1 MQEMGSLLAPP
12 PHSIEA
18 EGAVLGALL
27 LDAAAYDRI
36 PFLLSAHF
44 YRQDH
49 RWIYEAITTL
59 IERGRPVDL
68 VLVAEEMERAGTLEK
83 CGGATYLGRLMQ
95 NTPGPI
101 NIGRHAELVRNKFIL
116 RELITNSTRVAEEAM
131 APGAEPEKIAEDAE
145 IAFLSV
151 LDTGKGG
158 GLVHIGQAVGEY
170 LDFIDSHPNGIETG
184 LRDLDALT
192 GGLLPGNLVVVA
204 GRPHMGKTSCALQM
218 AEHICEQSP
227 GMMFSLESSR
237 REMAGRMV
245 EWHKHRHGRDGAVDR
260 VYKLKLFI
268 DDTAGVTPGYIRA
281 RLRRMKRQHGLSL
294 IVVDY
299 LQLVRGRGDSREQE
313 VASVSRELKAI
324 AKEFN
329 VPLIALSQLNRKVE
343 DRNDK
348 RPHMSDLRESGA
360 IEADAD
366 LILMLYRP
374 DYYDQNFQGSLAEAE
389 IIVAKNRNTGRT
401 GLAKVTFS
409 RELGRFGD
417 WLPERVRTG
426 SV

>member
-1 MQEMGSLLAPP
+1 MNEAGNLLAPP
-12 PHSIEA
+12 HSLDA
-18 EGAVLGALL
+18 EQSVLGALL

-36 PFLLSAHF
+36 SFLQPAHF

-49 RWIYEAITTL
+49 RWIFEAIAAL

-68 VLVAEEMERAGTLEK
+68 VLLAEEMERLGTLEK
-83 CGGATYLGRLMQ
+83 IGGAAYLGALMQ
-95 NTPGPI
+95 NTAGPM
-101 NIGRHAELVRNKFIL
+101 NIGKHAELVRDKYIL
-116 RELITNSTRVAEEAM
+116 RELVQNSMRIQEKAFAPGARPVEVAEEA
-131 APGAEPEKIAEDAE
+131 ET
-145 IAFLSV
+145 AFLSV
-151 LDTGKGG
+151 LDAGKGG
-158 GLVHIGQAVGEY
+158 GLVHIGQAVTEY
-170 LDFIDSHPNGIETG
+170 LEFVDQHPNGIETG

-192 GGLLPGNLVVVA
+192 GGLLPGNLVIVA
-204 GRPHMGKTSCALQM
+204 GRPHMGKTSAALQM
-218 AEHICEQSP
+218 AEHICEQQP
-227 GMMFSLESSR
+227 GLMFSLESTR

-245 EWHKHRHGRDGAVDR
+245 EWHKHRAGRDAAVDK

-268 DDTAGVTPGYIRA
+268 DDTSSITPGFIRS

-299 LQLVRGRGDSREQE
+299 LQLVRGKGESREQE

-329 VPLIALSQLNRKVE
+329 VPLIALAQLNREVE
-343 DRNDK
+343 KRNDK
-348 RPHMSDLRESGA
+348 RPHLSDLRESGS

-374 DYYDQNFQGSLAEAE
+374 DYYDQQFQGSLAEAE
-389 IIVAKNRNTGRT
+389 IIVGKNRNNGRT

-409 RELGRFGD
+409 RDLGRFGD
-417 WLPERVRTG
+417 WLPERFRTG
-426 SV
+426 AA